1 MRILL
6 ADDQHEVRSAL
17 KLLLDLDQGAWAVEG
32 EASNY
37 EDMLNLVS
45 SEPFDVILLDWEL
58 PGLNGDKRSAGS
70 FIIQDKM
77 IELRSLQPEIRIIAL
92 SGRPEARSEAGIAGI
107 EAFASKGDPPEALLN
122 KLKSLNVK
130 GSMR

>member
-6 ADDQHEVRSAL
+6 ADDQQEVRSAL
-17 KLLLDLDQGAWAVEG
+17 KLLLDLDHGAWAVEG

-37 EDMLNLVS
+37 EELLKLIS
-45 SEPFDVILLDWEL
+45 SEPYDVILLDWEL

-70 FIIQDKM
+70 FIVQDKL

-107 EAFASKGDPPEALLN
+107 EVFASKGDPPEALLN

-130 GSMR
+130 GPMT